1 MKIIEEA
8 VAILQEGGI
17 ILYPTDTLYGLGAD
31 AFNREAVAKIRAIKG
46 RSGQK
51 PFPIIF
57 SNREE
62 IFSYIDF
69 YPAILPPLLETFW
82 PGPLT
87 VVHRV
92 KPTFPTHL
100 QSSDG
105 MVGFRVPEHQEA
117 RLLVEKLGRPI
128 IATSANLISQPPL
141 TRLEDLNDDLRN
153 QVDLVLT
160 QGEKPAGDLGST
172 VIKVSTNL
180 VDVLREGVIP
190 TEEILDFLDSLSE

>member
-1 MKIIEEA
+1 M
-8 VAILQEGGI
+8 
-17 ILYPTDTLYGLGAD
+17 
-31 AFNREAVAKIRAIKG
+31 
-46 RSGQK
+46 
-51 PFPIIF
+51 
-57 SNREE
+57 
-62 IFSYIDF
+62 
-69 YPAILPPLLETFW
+69 
-82 PGPLT
+82 
-87 VVHRV
+87 
-92 KPTFPTHL
+92 
-100 QSSDG
+100 
-105 MVGFRVPEHQEA
+105 PEHQEA